1 MDLSTHYCLCYE
13 AIFQCAYGSM
23 HCFLLS
29 VFEPFYGSI
38 LPNGFRF
45 SVPEYE
51 QQRIANMAEIKK
63 RLESLKIPNMNTLVP
78 PRQPSKRRKV
88 SLFT

>member
-1 MDLSTHYCLCYE
+1 MS
-13 AIFQCAYGSM
+13 
-23 HCFLLS
+23 S
-29 VFEPFYGSI
+29 VRRNNEDSSI
-38 LPNGFRF
+38 
-45 SVPEYE
+45 PEYE

>member
-1 MDLSTHYCLCYE
+1 MS
-13 AIFQCAYGSM
+13 
-23 HCFLLS
+23 S
-29 VFEPFYGSI
+29 VRRNNEDSSI
-38 LPNGFRF
+38 
-45 SVPEYE
+45 PEYE

-63 RLESLKIPNMNTLVP
+63 RLESLKIPHMNTLVP